1 METLRTTIFKRAE
14 TNQVY
19 DPAFDAPML
28 QKLIEI
34 NRLEET
40 KKITAHDQ
48 DDEDLQNTGYRTIK
62 ITDAVACLGLLL
74 GSLGP
79 LSLMKELFGRSA
91 IPNDIFFII
100 VLSFAAFIT
109 AVVGMFTG
117 YAVGRRL
124 LSFRKFGWN
133 RFILSSMLL
142 GFAWGFISGA
152 AGGVFIFLIGG
163 IVGAIFG
170 GLSGF
175 FAFTL
180 FAVAYRLLSGG
191 NSMQI
196 RHYLPISLGI
206 VLTVCAFF
214 LGF

>member
-1 METLRTTIFKRAE
+1 MTFKRAE
-14 TNQVY
+14 SNPVY

-28 QKLIEI
+28 ERLIEM

-40 KKITAHDQ
+40 RKLPVQQQ
-48 DDEDLQNTGYRTIK
+48 DDEDLRNTGYRTIQ
-62 ITDAVACLGLLL
+62 IPDAVAYFGLLL

-91 IPNDIFFII
+91 LPNDIVFII
-100 VLSFAAFIT
+100 VLCFAVFMT

-142 GFAWGFISGA
+142 GLAWGIISGA

-191 NSMQI
+191 HSIQI
-196 RHYLPISLGI
+196 RHYLPISLGT